1 MGHPERLRV
10 VVIHNRDFDLS
21 DVCDLAVASR
31 ADVENAARD
40 VSGALR
46 SRGHEV
52 ALEVVAGQGGARAES
67 LGRVVDRIAARRPD
81 LVFNLCE
88 SLGGDSRHEI
98 VLPALLDLAGL
109 PYTGSGPLALGL
121 ALRKDR
127 CKHLLRVHGVPT
139 PPGITIARVG
149 ELLAPELTTLGY
161 PLIVKP
167 TREDASVGI
176 DRFSVVHDG
185 AQLRKKVVDLL
196 ERFRQPILVE
206 RFIPGREIYVSLLG
220 NDPVAPVGMHEI
232 DFSTLPRDLPR
243 IVSYRGKWQTASA
256 EYRGTRPVRAEGLS
270 HAERAALESA
280 ACAAFAALGLCDYAR
295 VDIRLAED
303 GTPYVIDV
311 NPNCDL
317 SDGAGVSRAA
327 GFSGVG
333 YAELIERICHTA
345 LARARREREEHVHR
359 VAPRSRPAPAAA
371 SAHAAP
377 RAAERSGGA
386 RDAAPGGRPVHVRG
400 ALGRA
405 RVDRRRAR

>member
-21 DVCDLAVASR
+21 DVHDQLVASR

-40 VSGALR
+40 VSNALR
-46 SRGHEV
+46 RRGHEV
-52 ALEVVAGQGGARAES
+52 ALEVVSGRVAARTES

-88 SLGGDSRHEI
+88 SLEGDSRHEI

-127 CKHLLRVHGVPT
+127 CKHILKAKGVPT
-139 PPGITIARVG
+139 PPAVAVDHVDARNGPDVD
-149 ELLAPELTTLGY
+149 ALGF

-176 DRFSVVHDG
+176 DRFSVVRDR
-185 AQLRKKVVDLL
+185 AQLRKKVAELL
-196 ERFRQPILVE
+196 ARFRQPILVE

-220 NDPVAPVGMHEI
+220 NDPVAPLGMHEM
-232 DFSTLPRDLPR
+232 DFSTLPRDRPR
-243 IVSYRGKWQTASA
+243 IVSYRGKWETASA
-256 EYRGTRPVRAEGLS
+256 EYRGTRPVRAELS
-270 HAERAALESA
+270 VGERAALEEA
-280 ACAAFAALGLCDYAR
+280 ACAAFRALDLCDYAR

-317 SDGAGVSRAA
+317 SDGAGVCRAA

-333 YAELIERICHTA
+333 YAELIDRICQTA
-345 LARARREREEHVHR
+345 LARARRERENHVHR
-359 VAPRSRPAPAAA
+359 AEPRDRPAEAPA
-371 SAHAAP
+371 SAHAASGAAARP
-377 RAAERSGGA
+377 RGA
-386 RDAAPGGRPVHVRG
+386 RDAAAGGRAVHGRG
-400 ALGRA
+400 TLGRA
-405 RVDRRRAR
+405 RAHRRLAR